1 MSRWKGKR
9 VFVACGGE
17 SSEREVSLRTG
28 KALASALAE
37 AGVEAELMDVTRQ
50 TIGAFLA
57 AQPDVVLVAMH
68 GHLGEDGALQGLL
81 EWMGVPYTGSGVL
94 ASALAMDKLRTKQV
108 LVAHG
113 IPTPAWEVWTEGQGD
128 ALPALG
134 LPCVVKPSLDGSSVG
149 ISLVKQEADWPAA
162 VQACRAARGAVLVE
176 EMIVG
181 RELTVAIRQG
191 RAMGIIEVMPAEE
204 FYNYEAKYQR
214 GDTRY
219 VFPAQL
225 DEAQAGRVREVA
237 ERSYAA
243 VGCRGVARVDV
254 MLRQDGE
261 PFVLEVNTI
270 PGMTATSLVPKVA
283 AGIGIPFPA
292 FAVAML
298 EEATT
303 DAAALG
309 QGGQS

>member
-1 MSRWKGKR
+1 MSRWNTKR
-9 VFVACGGE
+9 VFVAYGGE
-17 SSEREVSLRTG
+17 SSEREISLRTG
-28 KALASALAE
+28 QALASALTE
-37 AGVEAELMDVTRQ
+37 AGLAPQLIDVTRA
-50 TIGAFLA
+50 TIGALIDA
-57 AQPDVVLVAMH
+57 RPDVVLVAMH

-108 LVAHG
+108 LVAHN
-113 IPTPAWEVWTEGQGD
+113 IPTPAWEVWTEAKGE

-149 ISLVKQEADWPAA
+149 ISLVKSEAEWPAA
-162 VQACRAARGAVLVE
+162 IAACRAARGAVLVE
-176 EMIVG
+176 EQIVG
-181 RELTVAIRQG
+181 RELTVAIQQG

-204 FYNYEAKYQR
+204 FYNFDAKYQR

-219 VFPAQL
+219 LFPAPL
-225 DEAQAGRVREVA
+225 DETLAASVRDVA

-254 MLRQDGE
+254 MLRHDGA
-261 PFVLEVNTI
+261 PFVLEVNTV

-298 EEATT
+298 ESATT

-309 QGGQS
+309 QGGQP

>member
-9 VFVACGGE
+9 VLVACGGE

-28 KALASALAE
+28 QALTTALAE
-37 AGVEAELMDVTRQ
+37 AGLEAERIDVTRQ
-50 TIGAFLA
+50 TIGALIA
-57 AQPDVVLVAMH
+57 ARPDVVLVAMH

-108 LVAHG
+108 LVAHA
-113 IPTPAWEVWTEGQGD
+113 IPTPAWEVWTEAQGD

-149 ISLVKQEADWPAA
+149 ISLVKQAADWPTA
-162 VQACRAARGAVLVE
+162 VKACRAARGAVLVE

-219 VFPAQL
+219 VFPAPL
-225 DEAQAGRVREVA
+225 DEAQSARVREVA

-254 MLRQDGE
+254 MLRHDGE
-261 PFVLEVNTI
+261 PFVLEVNTV